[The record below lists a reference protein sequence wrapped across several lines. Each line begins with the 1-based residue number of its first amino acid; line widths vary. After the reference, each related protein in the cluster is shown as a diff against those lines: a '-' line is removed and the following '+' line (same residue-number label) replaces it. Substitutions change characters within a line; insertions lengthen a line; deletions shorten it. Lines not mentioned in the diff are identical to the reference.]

1 MPENTLFESLP
12 AADRTV
18 LMKGAI
24 FKTARTNS
32 YLFREGD
39 KVDSVYLILEGSIKL
54 TRYDSMGHERIVGI
68 FSDNEFLWESMLL
81 DNSTFPYNGVCQ
93 TKVRYYKIMRED
105 FERALKKK
113 DIAKGI
119 IMLLSRKLHD
129 ANARNMYLAAEDP
142 SSRIAGFL
150 LYSEER
156 STGEYLE
163 LKLDD
168 IAASVNLRSE
178 TVSRKLREMENDGII
193 ERVGKGKLTILDYKR
208 LRGLY
213 GV

>member
-1 MPENTLFESLP
+1 
-12 AADRTV
+12 
-18 LMKGAI
+18 
-24 FKTARTNS
+24 
-32 YLFREGD
+32 
-39 KVDSVYLILEGSIKL
+39 
-54 TRYDSMGHERIVGI
+54 
-68 FSDNEFLWESMLL
+68 
-81 DNSTFPYNGVCQ
+81 
-93 TKVRYYKIMRED
+93 
-105 FERALKKK
+105 
-113 DIAKGI
+113 
-119 IMLLSRKLHD
+119 
-129 ANARNMYLAAEDP
+129 MYLAAEDP

-208 LRGLY
+208 LRRLY